1 MKEHEFEGGAMSGTV
16 RRSIGSGVLRG
27 SAVGLALGLLLGAA
41 SPSWAQFITLN
52 ANPGPANNGG
62 STGWAI
68 FFDLSS
74 PNFAPVIIEQ
84 MTTASTAA
92 ANATY
97 SVEVFTRVG
106 TALGG
111 PVGSGPGSSPAGWTS
126 LGTVTATQG
135 PVANGVSLPIDIPN
149 IPLFPGQITGVAVVF
164 TGAGPRYF
172 GTGSPPYGTYSDANL
187 TLVTGD
193 ARSAPFTPTGSW
205 FASRELVGAVT
216 YSLFPVE
223 LMGFEVQ

>member
-1 MKEHEFEGGAMSGTV
+1 MSGTYR
-16 RRSIGSGVLRG
+16 RRSLRG
-27 SAVGLALGLLLGAA
+27 PVALLVLGVLLGAA
-41 SPSWAQFITLN
+41 DASWAGQFTLN

-62 STGWAI
+62 ATGWAI
-68 FFDLSS
+68 FFDIISS
-74 PNFAPVIIEQ
+74 GSPLFIAH

-92 ANATY
+92 AGATFT
-97 SVEVFTRVG
+97 VQVFTRFG

-111 PVGSGPGSSPAGWTS
+111 PVGSGPGSSSAGWTS

-135 PVANGVSLPIDIPN
+135 PTTGGVSLPIN
-149 IPLFPGQITGVAVVF
+149 IPIALFSGTTGVAVLF

-172 GTGSPPYGTYSDANL
+172 GTGSPPYGTYTDGTL

-193 ARSAPFTPTGSW
+193 ARSVPFTPTGTW
-205 FASRELVGAVT
+205 FASRELVGSVT
-216 YSLFPVE
+216 YDAFPVE